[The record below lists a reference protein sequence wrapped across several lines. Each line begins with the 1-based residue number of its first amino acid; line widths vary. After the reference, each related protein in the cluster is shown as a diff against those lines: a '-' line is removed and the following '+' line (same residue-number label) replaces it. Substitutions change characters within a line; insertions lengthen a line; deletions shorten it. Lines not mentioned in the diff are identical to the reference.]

1 MTSWNAV
8 VAALEPGELFRSR
21 VSGYLLPLA
30 GRPIA
35 WHVLRALAGMQ
46 TPPAE
51 ILVLHHGEVHLP
63 LPESSDIEIRNDIVE
78 AGDEARALRAA
89 VTSPGMK
96 VLIDAAAPLITP
108 PTIARL
114 VRAAEDGVATL
125 FDSHEMG
132 SRLVVAGEGPAL
144 ASADDPRCPAGAT
157 RVEATNRS
165 EMLRVIDRHTLSEAG
180 IVMRDRLVRLHE
192 SRGVSFLLPPTT
204 WIDVDVRIGPD
215 TVIYPNTVLEGM
227 TEIGSECVIGPY
239 SRIVE
244 STIGRGVELKGWNYV
259 THTSI
264 RNHAVM
270 EPHARRGVD

>member
-1 MTSWNAV
+1 MTTWNAV
-8 VAALEPGELFRSR
+8 VSALEPGELFRSR

-46 TPPAE
+46 TPPAG

-125 FDSHEMG
+125 FDSHEIG

-144 ASADDPRCPAGAT
+144 ASAEDPRCPAGAT
-157 RVEATNRS
+157 RVEATTRS
-165 EMLRVIDRHTLSEAG
+165 EMLRVVDRHTLSEAG

-204 WIDVDVRIGPD
+204 WIDVDVRIGAD